1 MSVLRHL
8 KDPLSHLKHKFVR
21 DAATLQIAGLLN
33 RFSQAGSAIA
43 LAFLLGAD
51 GQGLFI
57 SAVALQALFYFLVNL
72 GVAQATASQVAAA
85 SARGNTY
92 KSAGWIAFMAKL
104 LVFYGIG
111 LLAFGFMLLPKMD
124 FVLSEV
130 GRLVAPFFERFPALD
145 GFFSANRDSSYD
157 DHRIWVW
164 AGWLCALP
172 ILEAPRLVA
181 AVAFQGT
188 RRMKALAQLE
198 NGHEVVRFY
207 LVILGAMVTGSP
219 VGALLGMIAAGAI
232 GSILGIEL
240 YREALHDDGEYPLPG
255 VREIF
260 RRARDIKIRQGIR
273 QGLRIALLKNG
284 QSLFGN
290 VFPRLILLF
299 AAGARWVTY
308 FHIAQKIMEVPM
320 GLAQGV
326 TRTVLPALGELAG
339 LKDMDSFRRLFAR
352 VTLITGSIITVAILC
367 ALPLIPP
374 VMRAMFPEEYADP
387 VFTFAWILAIGYIPF
402 AFASAVDSF
411 YIVSNQIKAWIWLT
425 VLGAAITIPTNI
437 YLILKINY
445 TGTAWGLS
453 LYFSWVLVHLAYI
466 TWFLNR
472 HKELGLWHAAESDD
486 ETTAEEVETCGS
498 SS

>member
-1 MSVLRHL
+1 MKRLLGTLRN
-8 KDPLSHLKHKFVR
+8 KFVR
-21 DAATLQIAGLLN
+21 DAATLQFAGFLN
-33 RFSQAGSAIA
+33 RFSQAASAIA
-43 LAFLLGAD
+43 LAFLLGAE

-85 SARGNTY
+85 AARGNTY
-92 KSAGWIAFMAKL
+92 KSAGWIAFMAKV
-104 LVFYGIG
+104 LVLYGIG
-111 LLAFGFMLLPKMD
+111 LLAFGFLLLPKMD
-124 FVLSEV
+124 FVLAEV
-130 GRLVAPFFERFPALD
+130 GRAIGPFFERFPALTD
-145 GFFSANRDSSYD
+145 FFSANRDSSYD

-188 RRMKALAQLE
+188 RRMRFLAQLE

-219 VGALLGMIAAGAI
+219 VGAILGMIAAGAV
-232 GSILGIEL
+232 GSILAIEL
-240 YREALHDDGEYPLPG
+240 YREARHDDGPYPLPG
-255 VREIF
+255 VRDIVA
-260 RRARDIKIRQGIR
+260 RARDIKVRQGIR

-339 LKDMDSFRRLFAR
+339 LKDMDAFRRLFAR
-352 VTLITGSIITVAILC
+352 VTLITGGIISGAILL
-367 ALPLIPP
+367 ALPVIPIL
-374 VMRAMFPEEYADP
+374 VGTLFPEDFSDP
-387 VFTFAWILAIGYIPF
+387 VFTFACILALGYVPF

-425 VLGAAITIPTNI
+425 ALGAAITIPTNV
-437 YLILKINY
+437 YLILTIPK

-472 HKELGLWHAAESDD
+472 HKERGIWHGHEADGGAGDD
-486 ETTAEEVETCGS
+486 AAEEVEACGS

>member
-1 MSVLRHL
+1 MSLLRHL
-8 KDPLSHLKHKFVR
+8 KDPFSHLKSKFVR
-21 DAATLQIAGLLN
+21 DAATLQVSGLLN

-43 LAFLLGAD
+43 LAFLLGAE

-85 SARGNTY
+85 AARGNTY
-92 KSAGWIAFMAKL
+92 KSAGWIAFMAKV
-104 LVFYGIG
+104 LVMYGIA
-111 LLAFGFMLLPKMD
+111 LLAFGFLLLPKMD

-130 GRLVAPFFERFPALD
+130 GRYIGPFFDRFPALD
-145 GFFSANRDSSYD
+145 DFFSANRDSSYD

-188 RRMKALAQLE
+188 RRMRFLAQLE
-198 NGHEVVRFY
+198 NGHELVRFY
-207 LVILGAMVTGSP
+207 LVVLGAMVTGSP
-219 VGALLGMIAAGAI
+219 VGALLGMIGAGAI
-232 GSILGIEL
+232 SSILAIEL
-240 YREALHDDGEYPLPG
+240 YREALHDGGEYPLPRVG
-255 VREIF
+255 EIF
-260 RRARDIKIRQGIR
+260 RRARDIKVRQGIR

-339 LKDMDSFRRLFAR
+339 LKDMDAFRHLFRR
-352 VTLITGSIITVAILC
+352 VTLITGGVITLAILC
-367 ALPLIPP
+367 ALPLIPIF
-374 VMRAMFPEEYADP
+374 VGLMFPDEYRDP
-387 VFTFAWILAIGYIPF
+387 VFTFAWILALGYIPF

-425 VLGAAITIPTNI
+425 VLGAAITIPTNV
-437 YLILKINY
+437 YLILTINY

-472 HKELGLWHAAESDD
+472 HKEQGIWHAPDQDD
-486 ETTAEEVETCGS
+486 EAAQDEVETCGS